1 MCEPNDVNQIC
12 CECVPPSS
20 PYLGL
25 LSATLVL
32 LFAQRS
38 TPVMEDYDVDM
49 DEEKEGEVFTR
60 KATQSH
66 CREDCGENGIQQQRG
81 GGEGG
86 GGGMVNSR
94 SWAEELQDIFVQPA
108 EEYFGGRQ
116 TRRSSISV
124 SDGTVFL

>member
-1 MCEPNDVNQIC
+1 MSHHLLLTSDYFQLLWFC
-12 CECVPPSS
+12 SS
-20 PYLGL
+20 
-25 LSATLVL
+25 
-32 LFAQRS
+32 FAQRS

-49 DEEKEGEVFTR
+49 DEEKEGEVSTR

-66 CREDCGENGIQQQRG
+66 CWEDCGENGIQQQRG

-94 SWAEELQDIFVQPA
+94 SWAEELQDIFVQPP

-116 TRRSSISV
+116 TRRCSISV
-124 SDGTVFL
+124 SDGTIFL